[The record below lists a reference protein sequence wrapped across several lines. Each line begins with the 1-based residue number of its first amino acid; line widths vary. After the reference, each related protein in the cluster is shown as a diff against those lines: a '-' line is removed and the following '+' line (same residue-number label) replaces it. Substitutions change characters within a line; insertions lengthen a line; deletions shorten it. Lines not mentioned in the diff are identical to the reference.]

1 LRKRMIALHSEG
13 GGVKVN
19 GLRKR
24 TAVALSE
31 AGVEVNGLR
40 KLEAMVARRFLGRQQ
55 SERERGNKN
64 LLCVVRGSVGP
75 DMSQR

>member
-1 LRKRMIALHSEG
+1 MIALHSEG

-24 TAVALSE
+24 TAAALSE
-31 AGVEVNGLR
+31 AGVEVAMCFGAND
-40 KLEAMVARRFLGRQQ
+40 EAMVARWFLGRQQ